1 MQQHNKNIAEKNKK
15 TSSITKQAADT
26 MASNST
32 ILFCVFIAWIK

>member
-1 MQQHNKNIAEKNKK
+1 MQQHNKNIAEKNP
-15 TSSITKQAADT
+15 SSITKQAADT